1 MRFQITLNMPAKSG
15 NLVHQI
21 IGEHPAETLR
31 EFTEIL
37 NESQFVT
44 VVEMYKDS
52 DSGARLGS
60 IYAVGEITINTGL
73 IGKVKA
79 YTP

>member
-21 IGEHPAETLR
+21 IGEHEAESLR
-31 EFTEIL
+31 EFAEVL
-37 NESQFVT
+37 NDSQFVT
-44 VVEMYKDS
+44 VTEMYKDS
-52 DSGARLGS
+52 DSGARLGNL
-60 IYAVGEITINTGL
+60 YAVGEITINTAL
-73 IGKVKA
+73 IGKVKV